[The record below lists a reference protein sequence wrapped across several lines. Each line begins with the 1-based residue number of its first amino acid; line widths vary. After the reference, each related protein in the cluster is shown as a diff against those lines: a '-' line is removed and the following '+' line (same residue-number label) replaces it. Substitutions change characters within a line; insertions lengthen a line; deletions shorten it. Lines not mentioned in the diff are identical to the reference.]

1 MATQQITRALGALEL
16 LCAHPAGL
24 PLQAV
29 ADALDMP
36 KSAAHRTLAELAAL
50 GHVRQDPDTAR
61 YLLTT
66 RLLSLAF
73 GFLGQSGLND
83 VVQPILDRLAEVSG
97 ELVRL
102 GVIDGDRQV
111 WVTKSQGARSGMRYD
126 PDMGRGAAL
135 SCTASGHAWL
145 ASLPGDD
152 ALALLAREG
161 IASHDGLGSQAPKTL
176 QDVMALVQKARARG
190 YAWVVDSSA
199 PGLAALAVAVLHPVT
214 GAVIGTVSVAG
225 PSLRLTEARLPV
237 VSPAL
242 LAAAR
247 ELGFASSG
255 SSFFAA
261 RGSAR

>member
-1 MATQQITRALGALEL
+1 MPTQPTARALGALEL

-24 PLQAV
+24 PLQAL

-36 KSAAHRTLAELAAL
+36 KSAAHRTLADLVAL
-50 GHVRQDPDTAR
+50 GHVRQDPDTSR

-73 GFLGQSGLND
+73 GFLGASGLND
-83 VVQPILDRLAEVSG
+83 VAQPILDSLAASTG

-111 WVTKSQGARSGMRYD
+111 WVAKAQGARGGLRYD
-126 PDMGRGAAL
+126 PDMGATAAL

-145 ASLPGDD
+145 AALPGDD

-161 IASHDGLGSQAPKTL
+161 VASGPDLGPAAPRTL
-176 QDVMALVQKARARG
+176 PEVMALVLRAREKG
-190 YAWVVDSSA
+190 HAWLADSAS
-199 PGLAALAVAVLHPVT
+199 PGLAAVATAVRHPET
-214 GAVIGTVSVAG
+214 GAVIGTLSVAG
-225 PSLRLTEARLPV
+225 PTARLPESRLPDLV
-237 VSPAL
+237 PAL

-247 ELGFASSG
+247 ELGVSSRG

>member
-29 ADALDMP
+29 ADALGMP
-36 KSAAHRTLAELAAL
+36 KSAAHRTLADLATL

-73 GFLGQSGLND
+73 GFLGISGLGD
-83 VVQPILDRLAEVSG
+83 VAQPILDGLAQLTG

-111 WVTKSQGARSGMRYD
+111 WVAKSQGARSGLRYD
-126 PDMGRGAAL
+126 PDMGRAAAL

-145 ASLPGDD
+145 AALAGDD
-152 ALALLAREG
+152 ALALVAREG
-161 IASHDGLGSQAPKTL
+161 IAVYDGIGPNAPRDL
-176 QDVMALVQKARARG
+176 QDVMARVLQARQRG

-199 PGLAALAVAVLHPVT
+199 PGLSALAAAVLHPST
-214 GAVIGTVSVAG
+214 GAVIGTLSVAG
-225 PSLRLTEARLPV
+225 PSLRLTEDRLPAV
-237 VSPAL
+237 APAL

-255 SSFFAA
+255 STFFVA

>member
-1 MATQQITRALGALEL
+1 VATQPITRAVGALEL
-16 LCAHPAGL
+16 LCAHPGGL

-29 ADALDMP
+29 ADALAMP
-36 KSAAHRTLAELAAL
+36 KSAAHRTMADLAEL

-73 GFLGQSGLND
+73 GFLGTSGLND
-83 VVQPILDRLAEVSG
+83 VAQPILDGVAATTG

-111 WVTKSQGARSGMRYD
+111 WVAKSQGARSGLRYD

-145 ASLPGDD
+145 AALPGDD
-152 ALALLAREG
+152 ALALVAREG
-161 IASHDGLGSQAPKTL
+161 IAAHEGIGPNAPRSL
-176 QDVMALVQKARARG
+176 QDVMARVRQARQRG

-199 PGLAALAVAVLHPVT
+199 PGLSALAAAVLHPST
-214 GAVIGTVSVAG
+214 GAVIGTLSVAG
-225 PSLRLTEARLPV
+225 PSLRLNESRLSAVAPV
-237 VSPAL
+237 L
-242 LAAAR
+242 LSAAR